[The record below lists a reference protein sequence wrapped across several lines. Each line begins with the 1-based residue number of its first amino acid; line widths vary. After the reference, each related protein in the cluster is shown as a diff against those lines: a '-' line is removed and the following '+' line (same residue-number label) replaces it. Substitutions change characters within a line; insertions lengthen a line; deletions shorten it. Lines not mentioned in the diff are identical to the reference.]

1 MKYNTKLINQVIRD
15 FQQHAYR
22 PQEVTIYFD
31 LDNTLALFSP
41 YGDPDSLRKMWHK
54 GFYRNL
60 PCFREVPYVLNELKN
75 QGFNI
80 KILSSCINSPYCVTE
95 KIEWVLNHLPFIP
108 PEDIVLVP
116 EGEDKI
122 AYIPTPKRSILV
134 DDFYKN
140 ITGIYRVGGV
150 GIKKTFSNK
159 ERPIPQVSNLM
170 GIFSILQQLNIK
182 K

>member
-15 FQQHAYR
+15 FQQHSYR
-22 PQEVTIYFD
+22 PQEITIYFD
-31 LDNTLALFSP
+31 MDNTLCLFSP
-41 YGDPDSLRKMWHK
+41 YGDPESLRKMWHK

-60 PCFREVPYVLNELKN
+60 PYFREVPYVLKELKN
-75 QGFNI
+75 QEFNI
-80 KILSSCINSPYCVTE
+80 KILSSCINSPYCVNE
-95 KIEWVLNHLPFIP
+95 KIDWVLNHLPFIP
-108 PEDIVLVP
+108 QHDIILVP

-140 ITGIYRVGGV
+140 IAGIYRVGGV

-170 GIFSILQQLNIK
+170 DIFLILQQLNIK